1 MIRINPVMTLIEAR
15 ESVGWSRAELARKA
29 GLKDDDIYDLENE
42 RNKRPSWHTVFL
54 ITEALR
60 GAGLVGLQPQQIFPI
75 DRAA

>member
-29 GLKDDDIYDLENE
+29 GLKDGDIYDLEHG
-42 RNKRPSWHTVFL
+42 RNRRPSWDSVYK

-60 GAGLVGLQPQQIFPI
+60 GAGLKAVTPEQLFPVK
-75 DRAA
+75 AA